1 MHSWVLNAGDTDPQ
15 VLLGPKATGL
25 GLFVALSTEL
35 SSCIISTPVG
45 LKLSDFAVRSSSG
58 GGTHHTPAPRGDLP

>member
-35 SSCIISTPVG
+35 SSCIISTQWG
-45 LKLSDFAVRSSSG
+45 
-58 GGTHHTPAPRGDLP
+58 